1 MRIKNNR
8 FIRTLYFSYRNFL
21 SKRSYNHGRNNHIKN
36 RGYILSSKIQI
47 EGSGN
52 HILIENLAGVK
63 NALIHIKGDNNRII
77 IKEGTLISG
86 AELWIED
93 NRCQIDIGANT
104 FIGHKSHL
112 ACTEDDSYIFIG
124 KDCMISSNV
133 HIRTGDSHSILDE
146 NGNRINYAKSVNI
159 SNHCWVGEGAKI
171 LKGVTLGENSV
182 VTTGSIVTKS
192 FNSNSLI
199 GGSPAK
205 EIKQNISWNIKRL

>member
-8 FIRTLYFSYRNFL
+8 LIRTLCFSYRNFL

-36 RGYILSSKIQI
+36 RG
-47 EGSGN
+47 
-52 HILIENLAGVK
+52 
-63 NALIHIKGDNNRII
+63 
-77 IKEGTLISG
+77 
-86 AELWIED
+86 
-93 NRCQIDIGANT
+93 
-104 FIGHKSHL
+104 
-112 ACTEDDSYIFIG
+112 YIFIG

-171 LKGVTLGENSV
+171 LKGVTLDENSV
-182 VTTGSIVTKS
+182 VATGSIVTKS

-199 GGSPAK
+199 GGAPAK
-205 EIKQNISWNIKRL
+205 EIKQNISWNIKRF